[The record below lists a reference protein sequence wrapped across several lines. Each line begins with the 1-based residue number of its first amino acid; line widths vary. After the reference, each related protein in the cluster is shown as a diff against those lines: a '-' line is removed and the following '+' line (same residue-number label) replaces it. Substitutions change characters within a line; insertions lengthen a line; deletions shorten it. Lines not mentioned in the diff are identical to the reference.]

1 MQEINEVNFI
11 HYYVNTKGKNP
22 TYLFRWKNK
31 MTEFEFHAN
40 GKNKNNR

>member
-22 TYLFRWKNK
+22 TYLISWRKKNDRVVLLAHD
-31 MTEFEFHAN
+31 EIN
-40 GKNKNNR
+40 